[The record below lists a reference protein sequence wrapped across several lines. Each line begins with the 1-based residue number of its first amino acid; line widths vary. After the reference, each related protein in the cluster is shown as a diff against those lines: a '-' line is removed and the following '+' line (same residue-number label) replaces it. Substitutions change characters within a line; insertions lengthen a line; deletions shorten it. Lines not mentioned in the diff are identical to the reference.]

1 MKNQSIKKAKE
12 RLIESAGRTTQDFG
26 MGRIVGQVMAVL
38 YLTPNEL
45 SLDAIGKELGLSK
58 AAISIATRQLEGL
71 GLIKKVWI
79 PGDKRTY
86 FKTVDNFAVAL
97 QHGILDMVRAK
108 LRGGANDL
116 SFAEEC
122 LREAEK
128 DKEAPSTELEFLKK
142 QIKRAGSIRS
152 KASRVLNNP
161 LIKLIGK

>member
-1 MKNQSIKKAKE
+1 MKNQSLKMAKE

-79 PGDKRTY
+79 RGDKRTY
-86 FKTVDNFAVAL
+86 FRTVDNFAIAL

-108 LRGGANDL
+108 LRAGENDL

-122 LREAEK
+122 LNEAVK
-128 DKEAPSTELEFLKK
+128 ANEAPSEELDFLKN

>member
-1 MKNQSIKKAKE
+1 MKDNSIRMAKE

-38 YLTPNEL
+38 YLTPDEL
-45 SLDAIGKELGLSK
+45 SLDAIGKELSLSK

-71 GLIKKVWI
+71 GLIKKIWI

-97 QHGILDMVRAK
+97 QHGILDMIRAK

-122 LREAEK
+122 L
-128 DKEAPSTELEFLKK
+128 KEAISNGEGSPEELDFIKK
-142 QIKRAGSIRS
+142 QIKRAGNIRN
-152 KASRVLNNP
+152 KASLVLNNP